1 MIFPLPLQAGDT
13 IAIVATARKVSR
25 DEMAPAIGILQQ
37 WGLQVVE
44 GENLYADKNQYAGD
58 DPLRAEDFQWA
69 LDNPKIKAVLFAR
82 GGYGSV
88 RIIDR
93 INFSEFKINP
103 KWLIG
108 FSDIT
113 TIHSHVHNLLNVA
126 TLHAPMAINFPKTP
140 DAVLKQIKDF
150 LFGNSIVLNAQAHLL
165 NRMGKATGQ
174 LVGGNLSI
182 LYSLTASASDID
194 TKGKILFLEDLDEYL
209 YHIDRMMMQLKRCGK
224 LHNLAGLVV
233 GAMSEMKDNTI
244 QFGKIAEEIIAEHV
258 SEYDFPVCFNFP
270 AGHIT
275 ENNPLALGGSA
286 ELIVANKVSLK
297 MNNKTLS

>member
-1 MIFPLPLQAGDT
+1 MIFPPPLVAGDT
-13 IAIVATARKVSR
+13 VAIVATARKVSR

-37 WGLQVVE
+37 WGLQVAE
-44 GENLYADKNQYAGD
+44 GKNLYADKNQFAGD
-58 DPLRAEDFQWA
+58 DSLRAEDFQWA

-93 INFSEFKINP
+93 IDFSEFKKKP

-113 TIHSHVHNLLNVA
+113 TIHSHLHSHLNVV

-140 DAVLKQIKDF
+140 DAVLNQIKDF
-150 LFGNSIVLNAQAHLL
+150 LWGNNVVLNVPAHPL
-165 NRMGKATGQ
+165 NRMKNATGQ
-174 LVGGNLSI
+174 LIGGNLSI
-182 LYSLTASASDID
+182 LYSLAASASDID

-224 LHNLAGLVV
+224 LHGLAGLVV
-233 GAMSEMKDNTI
+233 GAMSDMKDNTI
-244 QFGKIAEEIIAEHV
+244 PFGKTAEEIIAEHV
-258 SEYDFPVCFNFP
+258 SEYDFPVCFGFP

-275 ENNPLALGGSA
+275 ENNLLAMGSYA
-286 ELIVANKVSLK
+286 ELIVENKVSLK

>member
-1 MIFPLPLQAGDT
+1 MIFPPPLVAGDT
-13 IAIVATARKVSR
+13 VAIVAIARKVSR

-37 WGLQVVE
+37 WGLQVAE
-44 GENLYADKNQYAGD
+44 GKNLYADKNQFAGD
-58 DPLRAEDFQWA
+58 DSLRAEDFQWA

-93 INFSEFKINP
+93 IDFSEFKKKP

-113 TIHSHVHNLLNVA
+113 TIHTHVHSHLNVV

-140 DAVLKQIKDF
+140 DAVLNQIKDF
-150 LFGNSIVLNAQAHLL
+150 LWGNNVVLNAPAHPL
-165 NRMGKATGQ
+165 NRMKNATGQ
-174 LVGGNLSI
+174 LIGGNLSI
-182 LYSLTASASDID
+182 LYSLASSASDID

-209 YHIDRMMMQLKRCGK
+209 YHIDRMMMQLKRSGK
-224 LHNLAGLVV
+224 LHGLAGLVV
-233 GAMSEMKDNTI
+233 GAMSDMKDNTI
-244 QFGKIAEEIIAEHV
+244 PFGKTAEEIIAEHV
-258 SEYDFPVCFNFP
+258 FEYDFPVCFGFP

-275 ENNPLALGGSA
+275 ENHLLAMGGYA
-286 ELIVANKVSLK
+286 ELIVENKVTLK
-297 MNNKTLS
+297 MNNKALS

>member
-1 MIFPLPLQAGDT
+1 MIFPPPLVAGDT
-13 IAIVATARKVSR
+13 VAIVATARKVSR

-44 GENLYADKNQYAGD
+44 GENLYADKNQFAGD
-58 DPLRAEDFQWA
+58 DSLRAEDFQWA

-113 TIHSHVHNLLNVA
+113 TIHSHVHNQLNVA

-165 NRMGKATGQ
+165 NRMGNAKGQ

-224 LHNLAGLVV
+224 LHSLAGLVV
-233 GAMSEMKDNTI
+233 GAMSDMKDNTI
-244 QFGKIAEEIIAEHV
+244 PFGKTAEEIIAEHV

-275 ENNPLALGGSA
+275 ENNPLALGGYA
-286 ELIVANKVSLK
+286 KLIVANKVSLK
-297 MNNKTLS
+297 VNNKALS

>member
-1 MIFPLPLQAGDT
+1 MIFPPPLVAGDT
-13 IAIVATARKVSR
+13 VAIVATARKVSR

-37 WGLQVVE
+37 WGLQVTE
-44 GENLYADKNQYAGD
+44 GKNLYADKNQFAGD
-58 DPLRAEDFQWA
+58 DSLRAEDFQWA

-93 INFSEFKINP
+93 IDFSEFKKKP

-113 TIHSHVHNLLNVA
+113 TIHTHVHSHLNVV

-140 DAVLKQIKDF
+140 DAVLNQIKDF
-150 LFGNSIVLNAQAHLL
+150 LWGNNVVLNTPAHPL
-165 NRMGKATGQ
+165 NRMKNATGQ
-174 LVGGNLSI
+174 LIGGNLSI
-182 LYSLTASASDID
+182 LYSLAASASDID

-209 YHIDRMMMQLKRCGK
+209 YHIDRMMMQLKRSGK
-224 LHNLAGLVV
+224 LHGLAGLVV
-233 GAMSEMKDNTI
+233 GAMSDMKDNTI
-244 QFGKIAEEIIAEHV
+244 PFGKTAEEIIAEHV
-258 SEYDFPVCFNFP
+258 FEYDFPVCFGFP

-275 ENNPLALGGSA
+275 ENNPLAMGGYA
-286 ELIVANKVSLK
+286 ELIVENKVTLK
-297 MNNKTLS
+297 MNNKALS

>member
-1 MIFPLPLQAGDT
+1 MIFPPPLVAGDT
-13 IAIVATARKVSR
+13 VAIVATARKVSR

-37 WGLQVVE
+37 WGLQVTE
-44 GENLYADKNQYAGD
+44 GKNLYADKNQFAGD
-58 DPLRAEDFQWA
+58 DSLRAEDFQWA

-93 INFSEFKINP
+93 IDFSEFKKKP

-113 TIHSHVHNLLNVA
+113 TIHTHVHSHLNVV

-140 DAVLKQIKDF
+140 DAVLNQIKDF
-150 LFGNSIVLNAQAHLL
+150 LWGNNVVLNAPAHPL
-165 NRMGKATGQ
+165 NRMKNATGQ
-174 LVGGNLSI
+174 LIGGNLSI
-182 LYSLTASASDID
+182 LYSLASSASDID

-209 YHIDRMMMQLKRCGK
+209 YHIDRMMMQLKRSGK
-224 LHNLAGLVV
+224 LHGLAGLVV
-233 GAMSEMKDNTI
+233 GAMSDMKDNTI
-244 QFGKIAEEIIAEHV
+244 PFGKTAEEIIAEHV
-258 SEYDFPVCFNFP
+258 SEYDFPVCFGFP

-275 ENNPLALGGSA
+275 ENNPLAMGGYA
-286 ELIVANKVSLK
+286 ELIVENKVSLK
-297 MNNKTLS
+297 MNNKALS